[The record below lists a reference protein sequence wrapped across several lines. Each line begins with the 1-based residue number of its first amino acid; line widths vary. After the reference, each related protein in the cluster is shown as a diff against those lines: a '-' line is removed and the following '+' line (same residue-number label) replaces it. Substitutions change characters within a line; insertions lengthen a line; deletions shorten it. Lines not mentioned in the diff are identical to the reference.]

1 MILKNRFFLLIA
13 VSAVI
18 LHLMASAHLPQ
29 KKRTCPRAMAL
40 NEGRSALPYGYN
52 ELFAGSGECLMC
64 HNSMTNANGDSIGIL
79 SDWRSTMMA
88 HSAKDP
94 FWRAKVSHETLVNP
108 SHTEALEDVC
118 TRCHSPAGH
127 FNAHFLGLSY
137 YGIDDMVAD
146 PLALDG
152 GNCTVCHQVTEET
165 LGNHS
170 GNLVIGTEKLI
181 WGRYPGPFA
190 FPMFNNT
197 GYTPVYSEHIKD
209 SRLCG
214 ACHTL
219 LTNSVDLEGN
229 LTGEQFVEQAI
240 YHEWLNSGY
249 PESNRTCQACHI
261 PEINEP
267 VKISLMPPWLEGR
280 SPFGLHHIAGGN
292 VFMQRILRENLELL
306 GITAN
311 TKHID
316 STISRTLVMLQ
327 DSSLELTLAET
338 ARTADT
344 LFLRTEL
351 KNLAGHKLPT
361 GFPSRRIYVEVTAE
375 SASGDT
381 IFHSGKTDTNYEILH
396 EDTPY
401 ELHHKVL
408 RSEDQ
413 VQIYEMVMGDVNGN
427 LTTVLERGYS
437 HLKDNRLPPSGFL
450 TSHPVYDTVEIAG
463 LAEDDEDFNKSL
475 GNEGAGKDDLL
486 IHIPL
491 EGYTGLVETSVKVRY
506 QTVNQKWLEDMFNY
520 SSGEIDL
527 WRSLFEASD
536 REPVLLAEARLSS
549 SAIFIKEPDNNN
561 FTVFPNPSRDII
573 YIGGPQRNI
582 SACTV
587 FDLNGKMLTSVN
599 LSNENRHVDLSLLKS
614 GIYLLKLHSPGN
626 KNLVQKV
633 ILR

>member
-1 MILKNRFFLLIA
+1 
-13 VSAVI
+13 
-18 LHLMASAHLPQ
+18 MAI
-29 KKRTCPRAMAL
+29 

-52 ELFAGSGECLMC
+52 ELFAGSGECLLC
-64 HNSMTNANGDSIGIL
+64 HNSMTNSYGDSIGIL
-79 SDWRSTMMA
+79 NDWRSTMMA

-108 SHTEALEDVC
+108 SHAQELEDVC
-118 TRCHSPAGH
+118 TRCHSPVGH
-127 FNAHFLGLSY
+127 FNAHFLGFSS
-137 YGIDDMVAD
+137 YGIDAMEND

-152 GNCTVCHQVTEET
+152 GNCTVCHQLTEGS

-170 GNLVIGTEKLI
+170 GNFFIGTEKLI
-181 WGRYPGPFA
+181 WGQYPDPFA
-190 FPMFNNT
+190 FPMFNST

-219 LTNSVDLEGN
+219 LTNSVDLQGN

-240 YHEWLNSGY
+240 YHEWLNSVY
-249 PESNRTCQACHI
+249 PGNNHSCQDCHI

-306 GITAN
+306 GITADE
-311 TKHID
+311 KHID

-327 DSSLELTLAET
+327 DSSLELTLTET
-338 ARTADT
+338 GRTADT

-361 GFPSRRIYVEVTAE
+361 GFPSRRVYVEVTALSE
-375 SASGDT
+375 TGDT
-381 IFHSGKTDTNYEILH
+381 IFHSGKTDGNYELLQ
-396 EDTPY
+396 EDIPY
-401 ELHHKVL
+401 EQHHKVL

-463 LAEDDEDFNKSL
+463 HAKDDEDFNL
-475 GNEGAGKDDLL
+475 TQGNEGSGKDDLL

-491 EGYTGLVETSVKVRY
+491 KGYTGLVEITVKVRY

-520 SSGEIDL
+520 SSDEIDL
-527 WRSLFEASD
+527 WGSLFEGSD
-536 REPVLLAEARLSS
+536 REPVLLAEAQVTST
-549 SAIFIKEPDNNN
+549 AIFTEESNETG
-561 FTVFPNPSRDII
+561 FRVFPNPSRDII
-573 YIGGPQRNI
+573 YIEGSPGVV
-582 SACTV
+582 SSCSV
-587 FDLNGKMLTSVN
+587 FDLSGNRLTLVHF
-599 LSNENRHVDLSLLKS
+599 SNENLLIDLSLLKS
-614 GIYLLKLHSPGN
+614 GIYLLQVHTPDN
-626 KNLVQKV
+626 KSFVQKV